1 MSDAGRSAM
10 IPITKTVLGTDEQ
23 RAVERVLGSGWIL
36 QGPEVAAFEQ
46 ELAAFAGA
54 PGGVAVSSGTA
65 ALHLG
70 LMALGIG
77 AGDEVI
83 TVSHSFIATANAI
96 RLVGA
101 RPVFVDIEPNTLNLD
116 ARLLAAALTPRTRA
130 LLCVHQLGMP
140 CDLDAI
146 GAFADAHGLPLV
158 EDAACALGS
167 TYGGARIG
175 APRGALATFSFH
187 PRKILT
193 TGDGGFVTSRNAAL
207 LERIRCLRQ
216 HGTLDGTTFV
226 EVGFN
231 YRMTDLQAAIG
242 RTQLDRLPA
251 LLAERREQVERY
263 RALLIGRQ
271 GVVFP
276 VEPEGCRGNWQSLA
290 LRLPGLDT
298 RPMVRDLNRQGIG
311 VRGGITNAHEQPA
324 YAGWPHGPLPCSER
338 ASVETLML
346 PLYPGLTDEEQRRV
360 CGSIDGLLPQ

>member
-1 MSDAGRSAM
+1 M
-10 IPITKTVLGTDEQ
+10 IPITRTVLHSDEQ
-23 RAVERVLGSGWIL
+23 LALARVLASGWLL

-46 ELAAFAGA
+46 ELAAFVGA
-54 PGGVAVSSGTA
+54 PGAVAVSSGTA

-70 LMALGIG
+70 LLALGLG

-96 RLVGA
+96 RLAGA
-101 RPVFVDIEPNTLNLD
+101 SPVFVDIEPNTLNLD
-116 ARLLAAALTPRTRA
+116 ARQLGAALTARTRA
-130 LLCVHQLGMP
+130 ILCVHQLGMA
-140 CDLDAI
+140 CDLDAVA
-146 GAFADAHGLPLV
+146 AFAAEHGLPLV

-167 TYGGARIG
+167 THGGVRIG
-175 APRGALATFSFH
+175 APRGAFATFSFH

-193 TGDGGFVTSRNAAL
+193 TGDGGMVTSRDAAL

-216 HGTLDGTTFV
+216 HGTLDGTTYT

-242 RTQLDRLPA
+242 RTQLDRLPS
-251 LLAERREQVERY
+251 LLAERRGQVDRY
-263 RALLIGRQ
+263 RALLAGRL
-271 GVVFP
+271 GVRFP
-276 VEPEGCRGNWQSLA
+276 VEPEGCAGNWQSLA

-298 RPMVRDLNRQGIG
+298 RPLVKELNRQGIG

-338 ASVETLML
+338 ATLETLML
-346 PLYPGLTDEEQRRV
+346 PLYPGLTEEEQRRV
-360 CGSIDGLLPQ
+360 CGALDRLLGE